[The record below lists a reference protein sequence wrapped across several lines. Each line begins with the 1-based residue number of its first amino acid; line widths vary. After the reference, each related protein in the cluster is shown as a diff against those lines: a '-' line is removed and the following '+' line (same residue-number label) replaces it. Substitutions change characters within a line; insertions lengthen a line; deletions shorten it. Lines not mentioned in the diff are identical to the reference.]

1 VPICLGME
9 RRPTPY
15 DHLSHDQLID
25 LVVERDV
32 RIRELEAQNRA
43 LTARVAELE
52 AENRALRARMTEL
65 ESQVQRLLEK
75 LGNPPTPGNSSLPRS
90 QGRKANRPDREPKAK
105 PPRRGFHR
113 RELHPDPDAVVDCR
127 PERCRHCGGAALT
140 KVGIESYDHH
150 ELVPRPV
157 LVTRVNLGVCACA
170 RCGRR
175 TTAEPPAGMEEL
187 IGGRLRA
194 FTVLLRHHTD
204 VPYARLRT
212 LLDEVFGLRLSH
224 GYLVATIDTAAAAMA
239 PAAQDIREAVRT
251 APVVLSD
258 ETGLRVDGRN
268 AWAWVFR
275 TPWDI
280 LFLVDRRRAKT
291 VVAELMAGHQP
302 EAWVSDRGP
311 AQGGHAAERQACLAH
326 LVRDCRK
333 AEELGD
339 TTFAP
344 ALKAVLATILRHDAR
359 KPAWADSTLALRLGE
374 VERRLD
380 AVTAIEARH
389 REGEKLRRWVKAH
402 RAELTLCL
410 RRRDVPATNNASER
424 ALRPFVTARKV
435 FGCAR
440 SKEGADAM
448 AVIRSVLMTARAR
461 GLQVM
466 DALAIALAGGILPPG
481 DRPAPA

>member
-1 VPICLGME
+1 ME

-15 DHLSHDQLID
+15 DHLSREQLI
-25 LVVERDV
+25 ERIV
-32 RIRELEAQNRA
+32 ALEAQNRA
-43 LTARVAELE
+43 QATRITALE
-52 AENRALRARMTEL
+52 E
-65 ESQVQRLLEK
+65 QVRLLLEK
-75 LGNPPTPGNSSLPRS
+75 LGNPPTPDNSSLPPS
-90 QGRKANRPDREPKAK
+90 QGKKPNRPDREPKAK
-105 PPRRGFHR
+105 PPRRGFLER
-113 RELHPDPDAVVDCR
+113 ALHPNPDAVVDRR
-127 PERCRHCGGAALT
+127 PGVCRHCGSAALT
-140 KVGIESYDHH
+140 PVGTESYDHH
-150 ELVPRPV
+150 ELVEKPV
-157 LVTRVNLGVCACA
+157 LVTRVNLGVCACG

-175 TTAEPPAGMEEL
+175 TTAEPPAGMEGL
-187 IGGRLRA
+187 VGGRLRA
-194 FTVLLRHHTD
+194 FTVLLRHYAD

-212 LLDEVFGLRLSH
+212 LLDEVFDLRLSH
-224 GYLVATIDTAAAAMA
+224 GYLVALIDTAAAAMA
-239 PAAQDIREAVRT
+239 PAVRDIRDAVRS

-268 AWAWVFR
+268 GWVWLFR

-280 LFLVDRRRAKT
+280 LFLVDRRRAKA
-291 VVAELMAGHQP
+291 VVAELMAGHRP
-302 EAWVSDRGP
+302 EAWTSDRCP
-311 AQGGHAAERQACLAH
+311 AQGGHAAERQVCLAH

-339 TTFAP
+339 AAFAP
-344 ALKAVLATILRHDAR
+344 ALRAILETVLRHDAR
-359 KPAWADSTLALRLGE
+359 KPVWAGSTLALRLGE

-380 AVTAIEARH
+380 AVVAIEAEH
-389 REGEKLRRWVKAH
+389 REGAKLRRWVKAH

-424 ALRPFVTARKV
+424 AIRPFVTARKV

-481 DRPAPA
+481 HRPATA

>member
-1 VPICLGME
+1 MA

-15 DHLSHDQLID
+15 DDLSREQLIE
-25 LVVERDV
+25 LVVERDATIAALNAGVAALEEQV
-32 RIRELEAQNRA
+32 R
-43 LTARVAELE
+43 
-52 AENRALRARMTEL
+52 
-65 ESQVQRLLEK
+65 RLLER
-75 LGNPPTPGNSSLPRS
+75 LGAPPTADNSGIPPS
-90 QGRKANRPDREPKAK
+90 QGKKANRPDRAPQPK

-113 RELHPDPDAVVDCR
+113 RALHPNPDAVVDRR
-127 PERCRHCGGAALT
+127 PERCRPCGGAALT
-140 KVGIESYDHH
+140 QVGVESYDHH
-150 ELVPRPV
+150 ELVAQPV
-157 LVTRVNLGVCACA
+157 LVTRVNLGVCACG

-187 IGGRLRA
+187 VGGRLRA
-194 FTVLLRHHTD
+194 FTVMLRHYAD
-204 VPYARLRT
+204 VPYARLRA
-212 LLDEVFGLRLSH
+212 LLDEVFGVRLSQGH
-224 GYLVATIDTAAAAMA
+224 VVAMIDDAAADMA
-239 PAAQDIREAVRT
+239 PAVQAIRDAVR
-251 APVVLSD
+251 ASPVVLSD
-258 ETGLRVDGRN
+258 ETGLRIDGRN
-268 AWAWVFR
+268 GWVWLFR

-280 LFLVDRRRAKT
+280 LFLVDRRRAKA
-291 VVAELMAGHQP
+291 VVAELLAGARP

-333 AEELGD
+333 AEQLGD

-344 ALKAVLATILRHDAR
+344 ALEAVLETILRHDAR
-359 KPAWADSTLALRLGE
+359 QPAWADPTLALRLGE

-389 REGEKLRRWVKAH
+389 REGAKLRRWVKAH

-435 FGCAR
+435 FGGAR

-481 DRPAPA
+481 DRPATA

>member
-1 VPICLGME
+1 ME
-9 RRPTPY
+9 RRPTSH

-25 LVVERDV
+25 LVVERDG

-43 LTARVAELE
+43 LAARVAELE
-52 AENRALRARMTEL
+52 AENRALRAWMTEL

-75 LGNPPTPGNSSLPRS
+75 LGNPPTPANSSLPPA
-90 QGRKANRPDREPKAK
+90 QGKKPNRPDRAPKAK

-113 RELHPDPDAVVDCR
+113 RALHPNPDAVVDRR
-127 PERCRHCGGAALT
+127 PERCRHCGGAVLT
-140 KVGIESYDHH
+140 QVGVESYDHH
-150 ELVPRPV
+150 ELVAKPV

-170 RCGRR
+170 CCGRR
-175 TTAEPPAGMEEL
+175 TTAESPAGMEGL
-187 IGGRLRA
+187 VGGRLRA
-194 FTVLLRHHTD
+194 FTVLLRHYTD
-204 VPYARLRT
+204 VPYTRLRT
-212 LLDEVFGLRLSH
+212 MLDEVFDVRLSQ
-224 GYLVATIDTAAAAMA
+224 GYVVSLIDDAAALA
-239 PAAQDIREAVRT
+239 PAVAAIRTSIRT
-251 APVVLSD
+251 APVVMSD
-258 ETGLRVDGRN
+258 ETGLRIDGKN
-268 AWAWVFR
+268 GWVWLFR

-280 LFLVDRRRAKT
+280 LFLVDRRRAKA
-291 VVAELMAGHQP
+291 VVAELLAGAWP

-339 TTFAP
+339 TAFAP
-344 ALKAVLATILRHDAR
+344 ALKAVLETILRHDAR
-359 KPAWADSTLALRLGE
+359 QPAWADSTLALRLGE

-380 AVTAIEARH
+380 AVTAIAARH
-389 REGEKLRRWVKAH
+389 REGAKLRRWVKAH

-410 RRRDVPATNNASER
+410 RRRDVPATHNASAR

-466 DALAIALAGGILPPG
+466 DALAIALAGGMLPLG
-481 DRPAPA
+481 DRPATA